1 MIHKPTFK
9 YMFMSHYATEVCKC
23 PIFSEG
29 FDCPDIEFIQL
40 ARPTK
45 SLVKYLQ
52 QVGRGLRPVNG
63 KGKCIILDNVGSYLE
78 FGLPDAN
85 RDWYSDF
92 IGEQNEYP
100 KTSVPSRVSN
110 FNIKE
115 KSFSEGNDVIGLIE
129 DVDISGNQTQQI
141 FGDWS
146 SDDDILLRT
155 LVEDRQCSLDIVA
168 SVFKMSVESIQKR
181 CVDLSISY
189 EVNNG

>member
-1 MIHKPTFK
+1 M
-9 YMFMSHYATEVCKC
+9 
-23 PIFSEG
+23 
-29 FDCPDIEFIQL
+29 
-40 ARPTK
+40 
-45 SLVKYLQ
+45 
-52 QVGRGLRPVNG
+52 
-63 KGKCIILDNVGSYLE
+63 
-78 FGLPDAN
+78 
-85 RDWYSDF
+85 
-92 IGEQNEYP
+92 
-100 KTSVPSRVSN
+100 PSRVSN

-129 DVDISGNQTQQI
+129 DVDIRGNQTQQI

-168 SVFKMSVESIQKR
+168 SVFKRSVESIQKR

>member
-1 MIHKPTFK
+1 MSLLTGLPSAICCFFTGINIPIEIDICKSFMIYFQIFTTFG
-9 YMFMSHYATEVCKC
+9 Y
-23 PIFSEG
+23 
-29 FDCPDIEFIQL
+29 
-40 ARPTK
+40 K
-45 SLVKYLQ
+45 SLK
-52 QVGRGLRPVNG
+52 N
-63 KGKCIILDNVGSYLE
+63 S
-78 FGLPDAN
+78 
-85 RDWYSDF
+85 
-92 IGEQNEYP
+92 
-100 KTSVPSRVSN
+100 
-110 FNIKE
+110 NIKE

-168 SVFKMSVESIQKR
+168 SVFKRSVESIQKR